1 MTTSTST
8 STSTAADA
16 CGSETT
22 KDRFVCFMRGR
33 AGRIARAGLGVAL
46 IAVGLLAV
54 GGTAGTLVAVFGLV
68 PIASGAT
75 GICPLGPLFGTDFH
89 GNVRGST
96 P

>member
-1 MTTSTST
+1 MTPSTPVH
-8 STSTAADA
+8 DA
-16 CGSETT
+16 CSNETT

-33 AGRIARAGLGVAL
+33 SGRMARAGLGIAL
-46 IAVGLLAV
+46 IAVGLLLI
-54 GGTAGTLVAVFGLV
+54 GGTAGALVAAFGLV

-89 GNVRGST
+89 GNVRGTT

>member
-1 MTTSTST
+1 MTIATATSDNCSN
-8 STSTAADA
+8 
-16 CGSETT
+16 ETP

-33 AGRIARAGLGVAL
+33 SGRLARAGLGIAL
-46 IAVGLLAV
+46 IAAGLLLV
-54 GGTAGTLVAVFGLV
+54 GGTAGVIVAAFGLV

-89 GNVRGST
+89 GNVRGGT

>member
-1 MTTSTST
+1 MPTTTTTPDSCS
-8 STSTAADA
+8 
-16 CGSETT
+16 SETP

-33 AGRIARAGLGVAL
+33 SGRLARAGLGVAL
-46 IAVGLLAV
+46 IAAGLLLI
-54 GGTAGTLVAVFGLV
+54 GGTAGTIVAAFGLV

>member
-1 MTTSTST
+1 MTITS
-8 STSTAADA
+8 AQ
-16 CGSETT
+16 CGNETP

-33 AGRIARAGLGVAL
+33 NGRLARGVLGVTL
-46 IAVGLLAV
+46 ILVGVLAI
-54 GGTAGTLVAVFGLV
+54 GGTAGVLVAAFGLV

-89 GNVRGST
+89 GNVRGAT

>member
-1 MTTSTST
+1 M
-8 STSTAADA
+8 STATVTSDHCSNA
-16 CGSETT
+16 TP

-33 AGRIARAGLGVAL
+33 SGRLARAGLGVAL
-46 IAVGLLAV
+46 IAAGLLLV
-54 GGTAGTLVAVFGLV
+54 GGTAGAIVAAFGLV

-89 GNVRGST
+89 GNVRGGT

>member
-1 MTTSTST
+1 MTTTT
-8 STSTAADA
+8 TTASDS
-16 CGSETT
+16 CSSETP

-33 AGRIARAGLGVAL
+33 SGRHARAGLGVAL
-46 IAVGLLAV
+46 IAAGLLLI
-54 GGTAGTLVAVFGLV
+54 GGTAGTIVAVFGLV

-89 GNVRGST
+89 GNVRGGT

>member
-1 MTTSTST
+1 MSTTTTTPDSCS
-8 STSTAADA
+8 
-16 CGSETT
+16 SETP

-33 AGRIARAGLGVAL
+33 LARAGLGVAL
-46 IAVGLLAV
+46 IAAGLLLI
-54 GGTAGTLVAVFGLV
+54 GGTAGTIVAAFGLV

-89 GNVRGST
+89 GNVRGGT

>member
-1 MTTSTST
+1 MPTTTTTSDSC
-8 STSTAADA
+8 SN
-16 CGSETT
+16 ETP

-33 AGRIARAGLGVAL
+33 SGRLARAGLGVAL
-46 IAVGLLAV
+46 IAAGLLLI
-54 GGTAGTLVAVFGLV
+54 GGTAGTIVAAFGLV